1 MCVHTEDRH
10 VGRVNELGLFPLL
23 EQSCRNVLANPRH
36 ANCVALFVM
45 SAHSVQKYLITIS
58 TLGDQWELKV
68 GRLVSL

>member
-1 MCVHTEDRH
+1 MCVYTEDRR
-10 VGRVNELGLFPLL
+10 VGHVNELGLFPLL
-23 EQSCRNVLANPRH
+23 EQSNPCH

-68 GRLVSL
+68 GCLVSL